1 MDFILPAS
9 KTKDDQSLGEFFR
22 RRVGDEVVENL
33 IEPLLSGIYAGDID
47 KLSLMSTFPQFYQTE
62 QKHRSLI
69 LGMKK
74 TRPQGSGQ
82 QLTAK
87 KQGQFQT
94 LSTGLQTLVE
104 EIEKQLKLTK
114 VYKGTK
120 VTKLSHSGSGY
131 SLELDNGVT
140 LDADSVIVTAPHKA
154 LAGMLSELPAIS
166 HLKNMHSTSVA
177 NVALGFPEGLR
188 PNGA

>member
-1 MDFILPAS
+1 
-9 KTKDDQSLGEFFR
+9 
-22 RRVGDEVVENL
+22 
-33 IEPLLSGIYAGDID
+33 
-47 KLSLMSTFPQFYQTE
+47 
-62 QKHRSLI
+62 
-69 LGMKK
+69 MKK

-154 LAGMLSELPAIS
+154 AAGMLSEPS
-166 HLKNMHSTSVA
+166 CHFSFEKY
-177 NVALGFPEGLR
+177 ALHIRGKRRFRFP
-188 PNGA
+188 

>member
-1 MDFILPAS
+1 M
-9 KTKDDQSLGEFFR
+9 
-22 RRVGDEVVENL
+22 
-33 IEPLLSGIYAGDID
+33 
-47 KLSLMSTFPQFYQTE
+47 
-62 QKHRSLI
+62 
-69 LGMKK
+69 
-74 TRPQGSGQ
+74 
-82 QLTAK
+82 
-87 KQGQFQT
+87 
-94 LSTGLQTLVE
+94 QTLVE

-177 NVALGFPEGLR
+177 NVALGFPEGSVQMEHEARVLSFQETVTLR
-188 PNGA
+188 SQPVRGRIKNGRTQRRRAKRCFGHMSEKPETNPLSIYQIMTLSTLC